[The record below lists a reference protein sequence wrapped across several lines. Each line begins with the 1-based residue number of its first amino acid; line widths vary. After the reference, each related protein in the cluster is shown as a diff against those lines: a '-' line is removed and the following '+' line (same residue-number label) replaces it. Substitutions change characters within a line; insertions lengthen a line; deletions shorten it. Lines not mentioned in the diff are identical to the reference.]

1 MDKNRDGKQKEMAL
15 RGRIGGYARAAK
27 YPADELTAPAR
38 SGFLRRFEPTDPN
51 LSPQE
56 RQRRTEAA
64 LKAHMARL
72 ARLLVRAR
80 RHRTP
85 R

>member
-1 MDKNRDGKQKEMAL
+1 MEKKSDGTRKEMAL
-15 RGRIGGYARAAK
+15 RGRMGGYAKAAK

-64 LKAHMARL
+64 LKAHMAKL
-72 ARLLVRAR
+72 ARLSAKAR
-80 RHRTP
+80 RH
-85 R
+85 

>member
-1 MDKNRDGKQKEMAL
+1 MDDKLDGIHKEMAL
-15 RGRIGGYARAAK
+15 RGRIGGYARSAR
-27 YPADELTAPAR
+27 YPADQLTARAR

-56 RQRRTEAA
+56 RLRRTKAA

-72 ARLLVRAR
+72 ARLSAKAR
-80 RHRTP
+80 RH
-85 R
+85 